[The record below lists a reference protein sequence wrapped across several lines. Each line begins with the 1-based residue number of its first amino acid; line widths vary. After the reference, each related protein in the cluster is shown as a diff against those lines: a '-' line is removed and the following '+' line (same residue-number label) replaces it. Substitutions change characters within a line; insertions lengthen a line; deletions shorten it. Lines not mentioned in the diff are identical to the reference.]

1 MKKKLLSVLLAAA
14 IVVTTA
20 GCGGGGKS
28 AVDALD
34 EAGKTQDQ
42 EVQEDQTDQ
51 VQENALPDGEGEKE
65 PEKLDTSERIDFVM
79 YQLGDAPADEEKV
92 EEKINEI
99 LLEKVNATV
108 DFQFSTWTDWQQK
121 YSLQLTTGGAD
132 LIYTANW
139 SEYGKLANSG
149 AFLPLDDLIDTVSP
163 GIRELLGESAL
174 NQCRVNGEL
183 YTIPCNYLEYTC
195 NGILYREDLREKYG
209 LPVPDSL
216 ESMEAYLTGIKE
228 NEPDQQLL
236 DVNGQENMAQ
246 AFNLKYPW
254 VTAAGIPY
262 GLSIDYE
269 TPSEINDYW
278 FSDDFV
284 DDMKLMKKW
293 ADLEFW
299 SRSALSNTPQ
309 DTPLENGLSVMY
321 FSGFNPSK
329 AMGVKKDLEK
339 EHPDWK
345 VEFIAFGEV
354 NGAIFPANMQTNGT
368 AISKDCKDLQ
378 RAMKVL
384 ELLLTDKEL
393 NALANCGIE
402 GEHYE
407 LDENGYYQNLSDKFT
422 YESMGTWNLRNTE
435 IMILSEEKENLSR
448 LSETYEALGAK
459 TKFPNTD
466 IFGGFTED
474 NTAYATESSA
484 VQNVCNQYLGP
495 LQAGLVDDVDAA
507 VTQFRDKVKEA
518 GVDACR
524 DGFKEQ
530 WLAYCEEYGYK

>member
-1 MKKKLLSVLLAAA
+1 MWRRRISMKKKLLSVLLAAA

-195 NGILYREDLREKYG
+195 NGILYREDLREKIWPAG
-209 LPVPDSL
+209 SRLIGKHGSL
-216 ESMEAYLTGIKE
+216 SYWDKRER
-228 NEPDQQLL
+228 
-236 DVNGQENMAQ
+236 
-246 AFNLKYPW
+246 
-254 VTAAGIPY
+254 AG
-262 GLSIDYE
+262 S
-269 TPSEINDYW
+269 T
-278 FSDDFV
+278 
-284 DDMKLMKKW
+284 
-293 ADLEFW
+293 
-299 SRSALSNTPQ
+299 
-309 DTPLENGLSVMY
+309 
-321 FSGFNPSK
+321 
-329 AMGVKKDLEK
+329 
-339 EHPDWK
+339 
-345 VEFIAFGEV
+345 AFG
-354 NGAIFPANMQTNGT
+354 
-368 AISKDCKDLQ
+368 CQ
-378 RAMKVL
+378 RTGKYGS
-384 ELLLTDKEL
+384 
-393 NALANCGIE
+393 GI
-402 GEHYE
+402 
-407 LDENGYYQNLSDKFT
+407 
-422 YESMGTWNLRNTE
+422 
-435 IMILSEEKENLSR
+435 
-448 LSETYEALGAK
+448 
-459 TKFPNTD
+459 
-466 IFGGFTED
+466 
-474 NTAYATESSA
+474 
-484 VQNVCNQYLGP
+484 
-495 LQAGLVDDVDAA
+495 
-507 VTQFRDKVKEA
+507 
-518 GVDACR
+518 
-524 DGFKEQ
+524 
-530 WLAYCEEYGYK
+530 